1 MAAVLAVCTSR
12 GARLAVERLVVA
24 VVVCETYGRARL
36 LQGELVRSNNAAAEK
51 HGAWAIVTPF
61 RTAPR
66 PFATAGASRLFAFCA
81 VIARSASAHCTQVL
95 YWSTRSSYNSSTT
108 S

>member
-36 LQGELVRSNNAAAEK
+36 LHGKLVCSNKAAAEE
-51 HGAWAIVTPF
+51 HGAWAIVAPF
-61 RTAPR
+61 RQGPL
-66 PFATAGASRLFAFCA
+66 ATGASRLFAF
-81 VIARSASAHCTQVL
+81 L
-95 YWSTRSSYNSSTT
+95 RSSRCV
-108 S
+108 